1 MTPRDDEREIASALE
16 QLRKADEASAPRFH
30 ATLTSARTASASR
43 RSVMAPVLAGATLLA
58 VIVGLVV
65 LESKHPPPV
74 AHRPVPVLP
83 SSAQV
88 SLERWQSPTDLLLET
103 PASELWRSLPRLS
116 EPLPANLPTNSPSS
130 KKGVPS

>member
-1 MTPRDDEREIASALE
+1 MG
-16 QLRKADEASAPRFH
+16 
-30 ATLTSARTASASR
+30 
-43 RSVMAPVLAGATLLA
+43 PVLAAATLLA

-74 AHRPVPVLP
+74 ARRPVSVP

-88 SLERWQSPTDLLLET
+88 SLERWQSPTDFLLDT
-103 PASELWRSLPRLS
+103 PASELWRSLPQLT
-116 EPLPANLPTNSPSS
+116 EPLPASPPTDSQSS

>member
-1 MTPRDDEREIASALE
+1 MTARDDEREIASALE
-16 QLRKADEASAPRFH
+16 QLRIADEASVPSFH
-30 ATLTSARTASASR
+30 ATLTSARTARAPR
-43 RSVMAPVLAGATLLA
+43 RSVMGPVLAVATLLV

-74 AHRPVPVLP
+74 AQRSVPVP

-88 SLERWQSPTDLLLET
+88 SLERWQSPTDFLLDT
-103 PASELWRSLPRLS
+103 PASDLWRGLPQLT
-116 EPLPANLPTNSPSS
+116 EPLPANLPTSSPSS